1 MLLSTGNKAR
11 TADHEVN
18 SNHVIFT
25 LSDKPFQNL
34 PIYLSEQTD
43 LQATDRPG
51 SADGSVYCQPEFKSS
66 GK

>member
-25 LSDKPFQNL
+25 LSDNVKS
-34 PIYLSEQTD
+34 YLYFNIEQ
-43 LQATDRPG
+43 LKKQ
-51 SADGSVYCQPEFKSS
+51 
-66 GK
+66 